1 MDKSEEIVR
10 RGEEAER
17 LLNHDLLKEAF
28 DGVAAQITNQW
39 ATTSPAEVQA
49 REKLYLKLQV
59 VQEVREHLR
68 ITAEHGK
75 FAKSRMQKLADVAGR
90 VASYRFGR

>member
-1 MDKSEEIVR
+1 M
-10 RGEEAER
+10 
-17 LLNHDLLKEAF
+17 LNHELLKESF
-28 DGVAAQITNQW
+28 EKVAADITNAW
-39 ATTSPAEVQA
+39 ATTSPADVVA

-68 ITAEHGK
+68 ITAEYGK
-75 FAKSRMQKLADVAGR
+75 VAKSRMQKLAEVAGR